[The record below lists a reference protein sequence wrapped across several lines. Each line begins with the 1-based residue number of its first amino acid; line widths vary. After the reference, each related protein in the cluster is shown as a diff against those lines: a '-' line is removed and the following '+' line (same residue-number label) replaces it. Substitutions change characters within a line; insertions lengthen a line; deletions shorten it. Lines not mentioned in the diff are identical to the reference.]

1 MNFFNAESRAVKSAL
16 LLFSIGSYKSITDVP
31 DLFNL
36 REVVAVEL
44 EKLK

>member
-16 LLFSIGSYKSITDVP
+16 LLFSIGSYKVITDVP

-36 REVVAVEL
+36 REVVQAEL
-44 EKLK
+44 NKMN